1 MGARNGFPRL
11 LSLAAV
17 VNPRQDGPMG
27 EPRTAPASVNA
38 SARDRLGRGLWWK
51 GVLELLA
58 SDAGGE
64 VKVYFFKGLKT
75 IGC

>member
-1 MGARNGFPRL
+1 
-11 LSLAAV
+11 
-17 VNPRQDGPMG
+17 MG